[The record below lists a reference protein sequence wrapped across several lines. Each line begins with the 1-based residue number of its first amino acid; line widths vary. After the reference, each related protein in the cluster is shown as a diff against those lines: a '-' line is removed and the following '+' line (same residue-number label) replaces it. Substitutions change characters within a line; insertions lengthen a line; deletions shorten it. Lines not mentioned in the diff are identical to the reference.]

1 MNETEPSAQ
10 DSPVKVPASKQAIN
24 VGPRGGRIKFGCQS
38 DDKIP
43 LINNIVLE
51 FLEHANE
58 SLSSPKTIATLGYRT
73 KLFVKAINDVPNFPF
88 HAKLSDGVIHLSFC
102 PPADGRV
109 PVLKDISDGI
119 TQVNKKFIEML
130 IREGANDIESYK
142 FPLAMIFQSSLRAAY
157 LEAGL
162 ESGPGQKGRG
172 HC

>member
-1 MNETEPSAQ
+1 MNETEPRQ
-10 DSPVKVPASKQAIN
+10 DSPVEALASNRASKA
-24 VGPRGGRIKFGCQS
+24 GKRAGRIKFGCQS
-38 DDKIP
+38 DEKIP
-43 LINNIVLE
+43 LINNIVFE

-73 KLFVKAINDVPNFPF
+73 KLFVEAINDVPNFPF
-88 HAKLSDGVIHLSFC
+88 HAQLSDGVIRLTFC
-102 PPADGRV
+102 PPPDGRV

-130 IREGANDIESYK
+130 VREGANDIESYK

-157 LEAGL
+157 IEAGL